1 MGMPGGRELPPIL
14 CAGLLREL
22 DAALV
27 ELLRSLSAN
36 DWDAR
41 TVAGEWRVRD
51 VAAHLLDTQLRK
63 LSMVRDGWLVEK
75 VEIRSAADVGTLVQ
89 RLNREGATVFGRLS
103 PGVITAMLEWSGEA
117 SADFHEAL
125 DPYATAAFAVS
136 WAGESESL
144 NWFDTAREVTER
156 WHHQQQIRLAVD
168 RPGIMARR
176 LYYPV
181 LDCFL
186 RGLRFAW
193 WDVAAAEGAVVR
205 VEVSGAAGGT
215 WFLERGPSR
224 WDLVTDA
231 AQPAARITI
240 PQEIAWRVFTRG
252 IGREQALAE
261 SRVEGDAELAA
272 RVLDLTSIV
281 V

>member
-186 RGLRFAW
+186 RGLPFAFR
-193 WDVAAAEGAVVR
+193 DVAAAEGAVVR